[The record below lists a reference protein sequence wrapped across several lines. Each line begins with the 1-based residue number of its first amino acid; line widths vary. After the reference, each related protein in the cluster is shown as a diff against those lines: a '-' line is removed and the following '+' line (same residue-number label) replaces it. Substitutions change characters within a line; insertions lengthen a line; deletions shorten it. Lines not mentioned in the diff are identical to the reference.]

1 MTSAIDTPT
10 DLAVNDIAELV
21 QGFDLSL
28 RARNRSPKTIKG
40 YVETTRLFREYLV
53 RVGMPTAIDMITREH
68 VEAFIAD
75 QLERWKPK
83 TAQVRYGDL
92 RQFFRWAVED
102 GEIATSP
109 MTNMRPPTVPE
120 APVPIVADTD
130 LRKLLKA
137 CEGGEFDD
145 RRDLAVL
152 RVLIDCGV
160 RLGEVTGLRV
170 EDVDFDLQV
179 ILVVGKG
186 RRPRSV
192 PFGAKTGQVVERYM
206 RLRKAHPFASSPKL
220 WLGPKGPMTDSG
232 IAQILRRRCEKAR
245 IQALHP
251 HQLRH
256 TAAHNWL
263 AMGGNEGD
271 AMRLFGWRSRQMLNR
286 YGASAAD
293 ERARDAYRRLSPGDR
308 L

>member
-1 MTSAIDTPT
+1 MTTEISAVPR
-10 DLAVNDIAELV
+10 LAVNDIAELLR
-21 QGFDLSL
+21 GFELSL

-40 YVETTRLFREYLV
+40 YTETTRLFRAFLEGK
-53 RVGMPTAIDMITREH
+53 GMPTAIDAINQEH
-68 VEAFIAD
+68 VQAFVAD
-75 QLERWKPK
+75 QLDRWKPK

-92 RQFFRWAVED
+92 RQFFRWAVDD
-102 GEIATSP
+102 GERATSP
-109 MTNMRPPTVPE
+109 MTNMKPPTVPE
-120 APVPIVADTD
+120 TPVPIVADDD

-137 CEGGEFDD
+137 CEGKEFDD
-145 RRDLAVL
+145 RRDMAIL
-152 RVLIDCGV
+152 RVLVDCGV
-160 RLGEVTGLRV
+160 RLGEVSGLRI
-170 EDVDFDLQV
+170 EDVDFDLRV

-186 RRPRSV
+186 RRHRAV
-192 PFGAKTGQVVERYM
+192 PFGDKTGQAVEKYM
-206 RLRKAHPFASSPKL
+206 RLRKAHAFTSSQGL
-220 WLGPKGPMTDSG
+220 WLGPRGRLTDSG
-232 IAQILRRRCEKAR
+232 VAQILRRRCLHAGIE
-245 IQALHP
+245 QLHP